1 MGIPLALAVSQDE
14 PHVTFSMNPSESDVA
29 RLRAIE
35 TLESFNGVILVFAAL
50 SYSFLNRP

>member
-14 PHVTFSMNPSESDVA
+14 PHVTFSKNPSESDVA

-50 SYSFLNRP
+50 SYSFLYRP